1 MNTKLITKAQ
11 REVMLKNGQKQR
23 EAQQRGDCLDL
34 EPVVKLFTPDA
45 QCTWLLVALY
55 PNDTN
60 VAFGLCDLGMGIPE
74 IGDVRISNIEKMRG
88 QLNLPVERDRGFLA
102 EKTLTEYSKD
112 ARIAQRITA

>member
-1 MNTKLITKAQ
+1 MNTKLITKVQ
-11 REVMLKNGQKQR
+11 REIMLKNGQERR
-23 EAQQRGDCLDL
+23 EAQQKGDCLDL

-74 IGDVRISNIEKMRG
+74 IGDVRISDIEKMRG
-88 QLNLPVERDRGFLA
+88 QLNLPVERDQGFLA

-112 ARIAQRITA
+112 AREARHITT